1 MHVVVTRTL
10 LPCRLGMRP
19 VIFGTYTAVILSI
32 LLPSDVVEIQD
43 VVTVCKVHLVH
54 NFVALGL

>member
-1 MHVVVTRTL
+1 
-10 LPCRLGMRP
+10 MRP

-43 VVTVCKVHLVH
+43 VVAVCKVHLVH